1 MRTGLRSSTTV
12 VGVEHLIGVA
22 EIAELLGITRQGVD
36 KLTRTRGDFPAPAA
50 VLTAG
55 RIWEREAVEQRARE
69 TGRIK

>member
-1 MRTGLRSSTTV
+1 V

-22 EIAELLGITRQGVD
+22 EIAEMLGITRQGVD
-36 KLTRTRGDFPAPAA
+36 RLTRTRSDFPAPAA
-50 VLTAG
+50 VPTAG